1 MPFSA
6 EHLICRYVR
15 TDGQTDELIRV
26 GLGNQRFLQVYY
38 YVSRPRSNFGRP
50 EMHPSRVLTALAL
63 GCTARSASQGV
74 CKGIA
79 GGHGCVIIYYGAPA
93 ASTAKIRVFD
103 DVHYG
108 KVRYIGVLRT
118 THYALRPP

>member
-1 MPFSA
+1 M
-6 EHLICRYVR
+6 HL
-15 TDGQTDELIRV
+15 L
-26 GLGNQRFLQVYY
+26 
-38 YVSRPRSNFGRP
+38 
-50 EMHPSRVLTALAL
+50 RVLRALAL

-79 GGHGCVIIYYGAPA
+79 GHGCFIIYYGAPA

-108 KVRYIGVLRT
+108 
-118 THYALRPP
+118 